1 MFAGKLGETISILQ
15 RTIAHDLYNEP
26 IETWA
31 TKFEIPCMAVTDG
44 GREFYAAQKLNA
56 ETSVV
61 FRARHT
67 RRVLVTNRIR
77 WAGRV
82 FEILALN
89 DVGAA
94 HEELRISAKEVI

>member
-1 MFAGKLGETISILQ
+1 MLAGRLGETIAIQQ
-15 RTIAHDLYNEP
+15 RAIAHDGYNEP
-26 IETWA
+26 IETWT
-31 TKFEIPCMAVTDG
+31 TKLEIPCMAVTEG

-61 FRARHT
+61 FRARYT

-77 WAGRV
+77 WSGRS

-89 DVGAA
+89 DVNAA
-94 HEELRISAKEVI
+94 HEELRISAREVV